1 MRADVTVKENHIFRR
16 IYQKGKSAVSGAMVL
31 YCRPNGRKKNRLGVA
46 ASTKIGGAVV
56 RNRAKRRL
64 REVYQLN
71 AAHLKTGYDVILVA
85 RGRTAVCRWDELTR
99 SFLKLAKKA
108 GLAREGETP

>member
-46 ASTKIGGAVV
+46 ASTKQSA
-56 RNRAKRRL
+56 
-64 REVYQLN
+64 
-71 AAHLKTGYDVILVA
+71 
-85 RGRTAVCRWDELTR
+85 
-99 SFLKLAKKA
+99 
-108 GLAREGETP
+108 